1 MIYRVS
7 FYREHVDDYSD
18 EDGEAIVDEFG
29 NSPLDGHRGYQ
40 YFGNKA
46 EAVAFAKEIWFDRD
60 GCTHSWKDLINEYP
74 QKTPKN
80 KNELLN
86 LLNHW
91 ASHPDNG

>member
-7 FYREHVDDYSD
+7 FYREYVDDIASKD
-18 EDGEAIVDEFG
+18 PDDDEFCIGEGG
-29 NSPLDGHRGYQ
+29 NRGYQ
-40 YFGNKA
+40 YFGSKA
-46 EAVAFAKEIWFDRD
+46 EAVTFAKEIWFDGD
-60 GCTHSWKDLINEYP
+60 GHTYSWKDLINEYP